1 MQHNTSLYDS
11 LNVTATAST
20 SEIKKAYR
28 NAALKYHPDKNNH
41 TEESKRKFQEICQAY
56 EVLKDNHLRSL
67 YDQYGTTDEAL
78 IQEQYQQ
85 QAYPQTQTQR
95 QQSSVFNPSAGFDT
109 EGMSFPDLSP
119 GDLFAQFFSSSASSS
134 SNGAKNSFNFSFNGS
149 STPNFPFGN
158 GSGMNSLYSP
168 SSKYN
173 TTGEEHHL
181 NRGPD
186 IKHNLKCTLK
196 ELYMGKTAKLG
207 LNRTRIC
214 HVCDGHGGLRKYTCK
229 PCKGQGIQTQT
240 KRMGPLVQSW
250 SQTCADCGGA
260 GTFVKN
266 KDICEQ
272 CQGLGFIKQRKILQ
286 VTVQPGSCHNQLI
299 VLTGEGD
306 EVISTKGG
314 GREKVIPGDVVITI
328 LRLKDPKFQI
338 TDNCDLIC
346 KKCEVDLM
354 TSLCG
359 GIVYIEGHPS
369 GKLIKI
375 DIIPGEVLKPGCF
388 KTVENMGMPKFING
402 VRSGFGHLYVKFDV
416 TYPERLE
423 PENAAKVKSIL
434 ANDKYINAER
444 SAMETT
450 DADCYC
456 DLEKSYDNVE
466 EHVLSSFEAPD
477 LSSKIIEDDDLDDLI
492 HERDSRKRNDPRFG
506 ESNNNNE
513 TKRNKYSSPVSGF
526 YDHDINGY

>member
-56 EVLKDNHLRSL
+56 ETLKDNHLRSL
-67 YDQYGTTDEAL
+67 YDQYGTTDEVL
-78 IQEQYQQ
+78 IQEQ
-85 QAYPQTQTQR
+85 QAQTQSQRQR
-95 QQSSVFNPSAGFDT
+95 QQASVFSPSAGFGT
-109 EGMSFPDLSP
+109 GGMSFPDLSP
-119 GDLFAQFFSSSASSS
+119 GDLFAQFFNSSASAS
-134 SNGAKNSFNFSFNGS
+134 SNGSKDNFNFSFDGS
-149 STPNFPFGN
+149 TTPNFPFGS
-158 GSGMNSLYSP
+158 GGGMNNLYSP
-168 SSKYN
+168 PSRYN
-173 TTGEEHHL
+173 SEGEGRHL

-214 HVCDGHGGLRKYTCK
+214 QVCDGHGGLKKYACK
-229 PCKGQGIQTQT
+229 TCKGQGVQTQT
-240 KRMGPLVQSW
+240 NRMGPLVQSW

-260 GTFVKN
+260 GIFVES
-266 KDICEQ
+266 KDICQQ
-272 CQGLGFIKQRKILQ
+272 CQGLGFVKQRKILQ
-286 VTVQPGSCHNQLI
+286 VAVQPGSCHNQLI

-306 EVISTKGG
+306 EVISSKGG
-314 GREKVIPGDVVITI
+314 GHEKIIPGDVVITI
-328 LRLKDPKFQI
+328 LRLKDPRFQI
-338 TDNCDLIC
+338 VDDYNLIY
-346 KKCEVDLM
+346 KKCKVDLM

-359 GIVYIEGHPS
+359 GVVYIEGHPS
-369 GKLIKI
+369 GKLVKL

-402 VRSGFGHLYVKFDV
+402 VRSGFGHMYVKFEV
-416 TYPERLE
+416 TYPRRLE
-423 PENAAKVKSIL
+423 PENAIKLQKVL
-434 ANDKYINAER
+434 ANDKYVQNER
-444 SAMETT
+444 SAMETA

-456 DLEKSYDNVE
+456 DLERSYNVVE

-477 LSSKIIEDDDLDDLI
+477 MKSEVIENDDLDDLI
-492 HERDSRKRNDPRFG
+492 NERDSRKRNNRRFG
-506 ESNNNNE
+506 ESSNSNSNE
-513 TKRNKYSSPVSGF
+513 TKRNKYSSPVTDF